1 MTFTPAERRILTQA
15 IELHTANE
23 GDSKEARAARKQGV
37 VIKSLN
43 PHRFTLREN
52 VTPEAVEKMK
62 DRLQPAAKNLSR
74 LGFIFIMLD
83 ASNMRLTGKIDFRAH
98 ITPAGYLAACEEPEA
113 KAS

>member
-1 MTFTPAERRILTQA
+1 MTFTPAERRILNAT
-15 IELHTANE
+15 IGLYESEDAN
-23 GDSKEARAARKQGV
+23 RKHGI

-62 DRLQPAAKNLSR
+62 DRLPPAAKNLSR

-83 ASNMRLTGKIDFRAH
+83 ASKMRLTGKIDFRAH
-98 ITPAGYLAACEEPEA
+98 ITPAGYLAACEEAEA